1 LLALAAGGDLGQF
14 GTVEVLWWGF
24 GLLTFAWL
32 GLFGTVSA
40 LFAMWFSHRGH
51 MKDEVAPPTA
61 EPART
66 VEPELAITAAATPED
81 EDDENTGEVLA
92 QESAVVVTKVVEAEI
107 VEESGEPVQVVTEE
121 TVEIEVVD
129 AEVVAA
135 PEADPTADSP
145 AGAEPET
152 DLPSKPQKSSD

>member
-1 LLALAAGGDLGQF
+1 MLLIVPAAVGVMLGRDCARRIAGQDSVLAVLTAAAGAGVVMALLALAAGGDLGQF

-61 EPART
+61 EPARAS
-66 VEPELAITAAATPED
+66 EPELAITAAATTD
-81 EDDENTGEVLA
+81 GEDDENADEVLA
-92 QESAVVVTKVVEAEI
+92 QESAVVVTKVVEAKL
-107 VEESGEPVQVVTEE
+107 SRNQANPCR
-121 TVEIEVVD
+121 
-129 AEVVAA
+129 
-135 PEADPTADSP
+135 
-145 AGAEPET
+145 
-152 DLPSKPQKSSD
+152 